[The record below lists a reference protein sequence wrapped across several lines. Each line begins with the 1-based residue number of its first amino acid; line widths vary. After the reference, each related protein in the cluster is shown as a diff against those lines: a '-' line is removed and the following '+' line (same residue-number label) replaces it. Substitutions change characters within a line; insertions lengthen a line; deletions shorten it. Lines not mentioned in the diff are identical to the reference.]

1 MAPLFFLVY
10 VRMKKVNFIVF
21 IFILLFASC
30 TTVQYISYDRLHPAS
45 VNFPEQIRRVGVVN
59 YVPEVLE
66 SKTGIW
72 EGDGKVA
79 TEMLA
84 QEIAGTRYFDQ
95 VVIVD
100 SALRTSS
107 MSVDESLS
115 EAWVDSLIQ
124 VLDVD
129 ALLAVERIQVELK
142 QSEMFI
148 PETMAIVP
156 AVDAIVTPVVKTYI
170 STRSVPLFTVSKS
183 DTLSWA
189 FNPSLTVGQLL
200 KEASEYAATIP
211 MAYILPYWK
220 EMDRYYFDGG
230 DADMRDA
237 GVYVREQNWEDA
249 AQLWQSVYEKKGGKK
264 KMRAAYNLALY
275 SEMQDDFSKA
285 EEYLKVAASLMD
297 ENSWEGQW
305 IQLYRVRSEERRV
318 GKECH
323 SVCRSRWSPYH

>member
-1 MAPLFFLVY
+1 
-10 VRMKKVNFIVF
+10 MKKVIYIVLVF
-21 IFILLFASC
+21 VLLFSSC
-30 TTVQYISYDRLHPAS
+30 TTVQYISYDRLHPAA

-59 YVPEVLE
+59 CVPEVLE

-79 TEMLA
+79 SEVLA

-100 SALRTSS
+100 SVLLSSS
-107 MSVDESLS
+107 MALDEPMSPML
-115 EAWVDSLIQ
+115 VDSLIQ

-129 ALLAVERIQVELK
+129 ALLAFERIQIELK
-142 QSEMFI
+142 QGEMFI

-156 AVDAIVTPVVKTYI
+156 SIDAIVTPVVKTYV
-170 STRSVPLFTVSKS
+170 SSRTFPLFAVSKS

-189 FNPSLTVGQLL
+189 FNPSLTVGQLI

-220 EMDRYYFDGG
+220 EMNRYYFDGG

-237 GVYVREQNWEDA
+237 GVYVREHNWEEA
-249 AQLWQSVYEKKGGKK
+249 ALLWQGIYESKGGKK

-275 SEMQDDFSKA
+275 CEMQDDFSKA
-285 EEYLKVAASLMD
+285 EEYLNVAASLVD
-297 ENSWEGQW
+297 EGSWEGQW
-305 IQLYRVRSEERRV
+305 IQLYRAGLQEQMVEYQKLKIQMNRFE
-318 GKECH
+318 
-323 SVCRSRWSPYH
+323 